1 MMPAVVP
8 QVYALMGGFASC
20 PVNFHAL
27 DGSGY
32 AFIADSV
39 IELDKLNAQV
49 RDENENEGRRNGR
62 SNPLLLES
70 YAIVKGA

>member
-1 MMPAVVP
+1 METALAVRVSYL

-49 RDENENEGRRNGR
+49 RAQEYSHVLRYYT
-62 SNPLLLES
+62 LFL
-70 YAIVKGA
+70 